1 MRLVRRLIW
10 LSVGLTAVALAA
22 IGVVLPLL
30 PTTPFLLV
38 AAFAFARSSNRLQ
51 AWLLNHG
58 LFGALIDNWRRYGA
72 ISRSAK
78 TTAVLSMAAVFAL
91 SIVLAVS
98 PIVLLIQ
105 GIVLVAC
112 VVFILS
118 RPTPPVA

>member
-10 LSVGLTAVALAA
+10 LGVGLSAIALAA

-51 AWLLNHG
+51 AWLLNHR
-58 LFGALIDNWRRYGA
+58 LFGTLIENWRRYGA

-78 TTAVLSMAAVFAL
+78 TMAVLSMTLVFAL
-91 SIVLAVS
+91 SVLLAVP
-98 PIVLLIQ
+98 PILLFVQAVVLLACAAF
-105 GIVLVAC
+105 IV
-112 VVFILS
+112 S
-118 RPTPPVA
+118 RPAPP

>member
-10 LSVGLTAVALAA
+10 LGVGLSAVALAA

-51 AWLLNHG
+51 AWLLNHR
-58 LFGALIDNWRRYGA
+58 LFGALIENWRRYGA

-78 TTAVLSMAAVFAL
+78 TMAVLSMTLVFAL
-91 SIVLAVS
+91 SVLLAVP
-98 PIVLLIQ
+98 PILLLVQGAVLLACAAF
-105 GIVLVAC
+105 IV
-112 VVFILS
+112 S
-118 RPTPPVA
+118 RPAPP